1 MSREDYIKLSKEQ
14 TARIGDF
21 HNSLLLIN
29 FKDQDTIDYHKKWLD
44 HIIEKGKQ
52 LQDIE
57 EDLINKR
64 KNGH

>member
-14 TARIGDF
+14 TARIGNF

-29 FKDQDTIDYHKKWLD
+29 FNNEETIDYHKKWLD

-57 EDLINKR
+57 DDLINNR
-64 KNGH
+64 KK

>member
-1 MSREDYIKLSKEQ
+1 MSREDYIKLSKKQ